1 MMFTPRLLLANPMY
15 RIGSHRV

>member
-1 MMFTPRLLLANPMY
+1 MFTPRLLLANPMY